1 MMIWAKTP
9 SALTLMGSRMLT
21 RRLFITGALALVA
34 QPSLALDQSS
44 AKALITRLVDQINV
58 VIDSGQSETG
68 MYLEFEKIFKKF
80 ADTSFIAAYAMGADG
95 RRATASQKQS
105 FSNAFTGYLS
115 RRYGARFREFIGGRL
130 EVKNVTKHKRF
141 YEVSTTAYLRGEAP
155 FTVSF
160 HVSDRTGKDLFFNMY
175 IEGVNM
181 LLSERT
187 EIGAMLDRRR
197 GNIDAMIADLHKAG

>member
-1 MMIWAKTP
+1 
-9 SALTLMGSRMLT
+9 MGSRMLT
-21 RRLFITGALALVA
+21 RRLFLASTLALVA
-34 QPSLALDQSS
+34 RPSLALDQSS
-44 AKALITRLVDQINV
+44 AKALITQLVGQINI

-68 MYLEFEKIFKKF
+68 MYFEFEKIFKTF

-95 RRATASQKQS
+95 RRASTSQKQS
-105 FSNAFTGYLS
+105 FSNAFTGYLA

-197 GNIDAMIADLHKAG
+197 GNIDAMIADLQKAG